1 MAATRSLSTEIGIQ
15 PACHA
20 LGLARSG
27 FYRGQGPATA
37 PAPRPS
43 PPRTLSS
50 DERPAVLA
58 TVHSDRFVDTAPA
71 TVYATLLDEG
81 RYHCSIRTLYRI
93 LDEQAEV
100 KERRNQLR
108 HPVYQKPE
116 LLATAPPSGVVL
128 GSHET
133 RGPRDVVVRLPLCQS
148 GYLQPVRGRLDG
160 RPGGVGG
167 AGPAA
172 HHRHL

>member
-1 MAATRSLSTEIGIQ
+1 MTATRSLSTEIGIK
-15 PACHA
+15 PACDA
-20 LGLARSG
+20 FGIVRSG

-43 PPRTLSS
+43 PPRTLSAE
-50 DERPAVLA
+50 ERQAVLA
-58 TVHSDRFVDTAPA
+58 TLHSDRFIDTAPA

-116 LLATAPPSGVVL
+116 LLATAPNQVWSWDIRSEERRVGK
-128 GSHET
+128 E
-133 RGPRDVVVRLPLCQS
+133 
-148 GYLQPVRGRLDG
+148 GRS
-160 RPGGVGG
+160 RWSPY
-167 AGPAA
+167 
-172 HHRHL
+172 H